1 MFIALGVLTLLGLSI
16 GTLLAYADRFLAI
29 DEDPLAL
36 EIQNLMPGTQC
47 GQCGF
52 PGCTPAAE
60 AIANHQAP
68 VTSCPPGGR
77 QLADTLAEMLGVDLD
92 VSEIQ
97 DKLIAHIVEA
107 ECTGCTRC
115 YKVCPTDAIMGAN
128 KQMHSVFAAAC
139 TGCGNCLD
147 ACPEDCIVLAPESI
161 NSENWQWPRLHA

>member
-16 GTLLAYADRFLAI
+16 GTLLAYADRFLAV

-52 PGCTPAAE
+52 PGCGPAAE
-60 AIANHQAP
+60 AIANQQAP

-77 QLADTLAEMLGVDLD
+77 QLADTLAGILDVDLD
-92 VSEIQ
+92 VSDIKGQ
-97 DKLIAHIVEA
+97 LIAHIVEA

-139 TGCGNCLD
+139 TGCGDCLE
-147 ACPEDCIVLAPESI
+147 ACPEDCIVLTPESI
-161 NSENWQWPRLHA
+161 NSENWQWPRLVA